1 MELLEGRKNFMIID
15 IFLPLSLI
23 FIMFTLGL
31 GLTLNDFIN
40 LVHTPKAFFVGIMN
54 QMFLL
59 PLVAFIIISLMG
71 ITKEIAVGMM
81 ILASCPGGVT
91 SNIITK
97 LAKGDTALSISYT
110 AVISILT
117 IVSLPMITGFSMKY
131 FMGADAPPL
140 NLLSL
145 GFTMF
150 LITALPV
157 GIGLSVRSKYRTFAD
172 SFEATATK
180 ISIILFII
188 IILGAL
194 ASEWNTFIN
203 NLLKLGPAIILL
215 MVVMITIGY
224 KSSNWFK
231 MNNRQAVT
239 VAIESGIQNG
249 TVGITIGNLIINPET
264 GLSILS
270 IPSGVYGILMY
281 FICLPF
287 VFWYIKT
294 KHK

>member
-194 ASEWNTFIN
+194 TSEWNTFIN

-287 VFWYIKT
+287 VFWYIKN

>member
-1 MELLEGRKNFMIID
+1 MIID
-15 IFLPLSLI
+15 IFLPLSLV

-31 GLTLNDFIN
+31 GLTSSDFIN
-40 LVHTPKAFFVGIMN
+40 LIKKPKSFFVGITN
-54 QMFLL
+54 QMVML

-91 SNIITK
+91 SNMITK

-117 IVSLPMITGFSMKY
+117 IFTLPLITGLSMNH
-131 FMGADAPPL
+131 FMGAEAPPL

-145 GFTMF
+145 GLTMF
-150 LITALPV
+150 CITAVPV
-157 GIGLSVRSKYRTFAD
+157 GIGMVVRSKNTPYAD
-172 SFEATATK
+172 MFEVTATK
-180 ISIILFII
+180 ISTLLFVI

-194 ASEWNTFIN
+194 ASEWDTFTN
-203 NLLKLGPAIILL
+203 NFLQLGPAIVLL
-215 MVVMITIGY
+215 IIAMLTIAY
-224 KSSNWFK
+224 TSSTWFK
-231 MNNRQAVT
+231 MSKKKSIT

-249 TVGITIGNLIINPET
+249 TVGITVGNLIINPES

-270 IPSGVYGILMY
+270 IPSGVYSILMY

-287 VFWYIKT
+287 VFWYIRK
-294 KHK
+294 KS

>member
-1 MELLEGRKNFMIID
+1 MIID
-15 IFLPLSLI
+15 IFLPLSLV

-31 GLTLNDFIN
+31 GLTPNDFVN
-40 LVHTPKAFFVGIMN
+40 LLRKPKAFFVGIIN
-54 QMFLL
+54 QMILL
-59 PLVAFIIISLMG
+59 PITAFIIVSLMG

-91 SNIITK
+91 SNMITK

-110 AVISILT
+110 AVISVLT
-117 IVSLPMITGFSMKY
+117 IITLPIITGFSMGH
-131 FMGADAPPL
+131 FMGAEAPPI
-140 NLLSL
+140 NLISL
-145 GFTMF
+145 GLTMF

-157 GIGLSVRSKYRTFAD
+157 GIGLIVRSKNRNFAD
-172 SFEATATK
+172 SFEITATK
-180 ISIILFII
+180 ISTILFII
-188 IILGAL
+188 IIIGAL
-194 ASEWNTFIN
+194 FSEWNTFIN
-203 NLLKLGPAIILL
+203 NLTALGPAIILL

-224 KSSNWFK
+224 NSSNWLK
-231 MNNRQAVT
+231 MNGPQAVT
-239 VAIESGIQNG
+239 VAIESGIQNA

-287 VFWYIKT
+287 VFWYLKN
-294 KHK
+294 HK

>member
-1 MELLEGRKNFMIID
+1 MIID

-23 FIMFTLGL
+23 FIMFALGL

-40 LVHTPKAFFVGIMN
+40 LLHTPKAFFVGIMN

-59 PLVAFIIISLMG
+59 PLVAFIIVSLMG

-117 IVSLPMITGFSMKY
+117 IVTLPMITGFSMKY

-157 GIGLSVRSKYRTFAD
+157 GIGLSVRSKYKTFAD

-180 ISIILFII
+180 ISIILFMI

-287 VFWYIKT
+287 VFWYIKN